1 MELLFWQK
9 PAGTRKTSVLL
20 FVDSRF
26 INDSGEFGNMF
37 VACIALAHALKKTN
51 TDVTEQLTSNQIFC
65 SNQKS
70 ARSADFLALWTLNPG
85 VARLVQPCLNNLHVY
100 PCVY

>member
-1 MELLFWQK
+1 
-9 PAGTRKTSVLL
+9 
-20 FVDSRF
+20 
-26 INDSGEFGNMF
+26 MF

-70 ARSADFLALWTLNPG
+70 ARSTDFSRALDFEPW
-85 VARLVQPCLNNLHVY
+85 RRKLVQPCLNNLHAIRACIRKHNILQFIY
-100 PCVY
+100 